1 MKCLKPKLIPA
12 LAQRVFEQSATE
24 NTHILCYWQTI
35 HNSISKICPVFKFS
49 ALTFLRSMSCSMS
62 IELKL
67 CKERNFQ
74 LQSMSHAISSID
86 KRFVAGILV
95 YRVWPWYPT
104 WAILEQRSCTQ
115 KTGPRLRKIM
125 SHIPYFSARSMRTDG
140 VVGSASHSESGDVGS
155 ISVGYWPWSI
165 LCDTKPVSILKR
177 ALVYCYALYF
187 FFQVLEFRQWQ
198 SRSDRF
204 TL

>member
-1 MKCLKPKLIPA
+1 MDKLSKKRASAHSAQILIESTAASHGCVQKLGNKLQNDFELCSQIRCNNAIGMKCLKPKLIPA

-86 KRFVAGILV
+86 KLFVARILV
-95 YRVWPWYPT
+95 YRVWPWYST
-104 WAILEQRSCTQ
+104 
-115 KTGPRLRKIM
+115 
-125 SHIPYFSARSMRTDG
+125 
-140 VVGSASHSESGDVGS
+140 
-155 ISVGYWPWSI
+155 
-165 LCDTKPVSILKR
+165 
-177 ALVYCYALYF
+177 
-187 FFQVLEFRQWQ
+187 
-198 SRSDRF
+198 
-204 TL
+204 